1 MIDQRGRE
9 EVWPY
14 LEIFVT
20 FDCVM
25 EKNELRRTVRACA
38 ERYDAGER
46 EDISR
51 RILERVERMP
61 EFQSAERIAL
71 YWSLPNEVATHRFV
85 ERWSGS
91 KRIYLPVMQGEGL
104 LLRRFIGSSRLQ
116 EARFGVF
123 EPEEGETIPLSEV
136 DLIVV
141 PAVGYDRMGNRLGH
155 GKGFYDRLLRGEG
168 DTLKIGICFDYQ
180 LFDAI
185 PVAEFDVPVD
195 RVVCGSKTQINVWRR
210 GIPDLDSDS
219 YR

>member
-1 MIDQRGRE
+1 M
-9 EVWPY
+9 
-14 LEIFVT
+14 
-20 FDCVM
+20 
-25 EKNELRRTVRACA
+25 RACA
-38 ERYDAGER
+38 GRYDAQER
-46 EDISR
+46 EEISC

-61 EFQSAERIAL
+61 EFRCADRIAL

-85 ERWSGS
+85 ERWSGL
-91 KRIYLPVMQGEGL
+91 KRVYLPVMQGEGL
-104 LLRRFIGSSRLQ
+104 LLRRFLGEDRLK
-116 EARFGVF
+116 EARFGVC
-123 EPEEGETIPLSEV
+123 EPEEGETLPLSQL

-155 GKGFYDRLLRGEG
+155 GKGFYDRLLRGG
-168 DTLKIGICFDYQ
+168 VDTLKIGICFDYQ

-195 RVVCGSKTQINVWRR
+195 RVVSGSKTQINVWRR

>member
-1 MIDQRGRE
+1 MIDQGGE
-9 EVWPY
+9 EAWPY

-155 GKGFYDRLLRGEG
+155 GKGFYDRLLRGG
-168 DTLKIGICFDYQ
+168 VDTLKIGICFDYQ

-185 PVAEFDVPVD
+185 PVAEFDMPVD
-195 RVVCGSKTQINVWRR
+195 RVVSGSKTQINVWRR